1 MKLDFHI
8 AYEKLTC
15 ACWYC
20 GFCIWMK
27 REQDSEVDPQLFVFP
42 VVYLV
47 YVPHDCN
54 RWWTIRWHWMQR
66 LFLRFSAVLKQEK
79 IQGNTCFS
87 EQLFLTKT
95 VIACP

>member
-1 MKLDFHI
+1 MKLDFRI

-15 ACWYC
+15 ACCAC

-47 YVPHDCN
+47 YVPHEKNWIKFILLLNGVRC
-54 RWWTIRWHWMQR
+54 R
-66 LFLRFSAVLKQEK
+66 L
-79 IQGNTCFS
+79 
-87 EQLFLTKT
+87 
-95 VIACP
+95 

>member
-27 REQDSEVDPQLFVFP
+27 REQDSEVNPQLFVFP

-47 YVPHDCN
+47 YVPHEKNWIKFILLLNGLRC
-54 RWWTIRWHWMQR
+54 R
-66 LFLRFSAVLKQEK
+66 L
-79 IQGNTCFS
+79 
-87 EQLFLTKT
+87 
-95 VIACP
+95 